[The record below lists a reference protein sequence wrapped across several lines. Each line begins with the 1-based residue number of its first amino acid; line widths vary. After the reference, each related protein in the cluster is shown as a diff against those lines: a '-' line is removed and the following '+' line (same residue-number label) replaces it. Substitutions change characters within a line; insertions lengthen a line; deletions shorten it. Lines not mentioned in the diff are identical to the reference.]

1 MDPVRASLPR
11 RSRANHHR
19 IPKLKGNKTLDD
31 EKWRCGSQVTTGARH
46 LYRTSLL
53 VCLGNS
59 GAAEG
64 HQQPCEQNFFPPCG
78 QNTAEQKSTRPAC
91 AVTRH
96 AGGQHP
102 LQGRGMRVATT
113 HRGARCTR
121 HCQRSRCSLHHAA
134 TPPPPESC
142 EIRNNSE
149 STQESRLLWTCVDRL
164 PRTHKGPEA
173 VTHHAALQILAV
185 MGLSKDVLSH
195 RRHR

>member
-1 MDPVRASLPR
+1 MGTGQSPERRAKDESVDPVRASLPR

-78 QNTAEQKSTRPAC
+78 QNTAEQKSTRPGVRRHEAC
-91 AVTRH
+91 RRPPPTPGTRH
-96 AGGQHP
+96 AGGYHP
-102 LQGRGMRVATT
+102 SRGTV
-113 HRGARCTR
+113 
-121 HCQRSRCSLHHAA
+121 HAA
-134 TPPPPESC
+134 LPTLTLQLASRSNPPPP
-142 EIRNNSE
+142 
-149 STQESRLLWTCVDRL
+149 
-164 PRTHKGPEA
+164 
-173 VTHHAALQILAV
+173 
-185 MGLSKDVLSH
+185 
-195 RRHR
+195 

>member
-78 QNTAEQKSTRPAC
+78 QNTAEQKSTRPGVRRHEAC
-91 AVTRH
+91 RRPPPTPGTRH
-96 AGGQHP
+96 AGGYHP
-102 LQGRGMRVATT
+102 SRGTV
-113 HRGARCTR
+113 
-121 HCQRSRCSLHHAA
+121 HAA
-134 TPPPPESC
+134 LPTLTLQLASRSNPPPPL
-142 EIRNNSE
+142 NLVKYATTLN
-149 STQESRLLWTCVDRL
+149 Q
-164 PRTHKGPEA
+164 HKNPACCGHVSIA
-173 VTHHAALQILAV
+173 CRAHTR
-185 MGLSKDVLSH
+185 GL
-195 RRHR
+195 RP